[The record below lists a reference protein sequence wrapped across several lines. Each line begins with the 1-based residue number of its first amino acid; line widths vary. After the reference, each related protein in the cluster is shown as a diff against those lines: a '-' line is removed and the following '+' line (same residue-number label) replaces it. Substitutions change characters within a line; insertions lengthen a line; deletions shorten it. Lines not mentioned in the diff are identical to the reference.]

1 MSEEESWRR
10 MQRDASLPD
19 VLLRD
24 ETADGGR
31 DGWGQVEDV
40 TVGSSRVFEVLDV
53 GEQNAENE
61 PKNGQSNSSSND
73 VGYGEST
80 VLCRVLFKEQV
91 Q

>member
-1 MSEEESWRR
+1 MSEEESRRR

-31 DGWGQVEDV
+31 DGRGQVEDV
-40 TVGSSRVFEVLDV
+40 AVGSSRVFEVLDV

-61 PKNGQSNSSSND
+61 SKG
-73 VGYGEST
+73 G
-80 VLCRVLFKEQV
+80 
-91 Q
+91 